1 MIPGFLVRAIRQEGK
16 KAEEFQIGKEEVK
29 LSPFAND
36 MILSTKD
43 PKGST
48 KKTP

>member
-1 MIPGFLVRAIRQEGK
+1 
-16 KAEEFQIGKEEVK
+16 
-29 LSPFAND
+29 

-48 KKTP
+48 KKTPWFNKQFWQSSRI